1 MIVANLSLVFG
12 FSPGDPV
19 FTSDLGQ
26 SHEIKKLIKR
36 QLKKEEAFQR
46 RLEGCNIFQYLS
58 FVLF

>member
-12 FSPGDPV
+12 FSPAPGDPV
-19 FTSDLGQ
+19 FISDLGQ

-46 RLEGCNIFQYLS
+46 RLKSNI
-58 FVLF
+58 